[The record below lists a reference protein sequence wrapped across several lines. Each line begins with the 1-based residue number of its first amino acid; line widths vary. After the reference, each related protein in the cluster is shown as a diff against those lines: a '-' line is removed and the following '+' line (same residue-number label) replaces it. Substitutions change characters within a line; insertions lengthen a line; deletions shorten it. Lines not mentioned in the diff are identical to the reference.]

1 MRFCWAVGFTFD
13 CWDLLLTSGF
23 AWWVSCSCFPRF
35 GFGLEVGFRHESS
48 FGFALNFDLVLMFC
62 FGCLCWFS
70 GCVGCGGFWLLV
82 LEFCWLW
89 IRLLFDV
96 FVVVV

>member
-1 MRFCWAVGFTFD
+1 MLGFTVNFGF
-13 CWDLLLTSGF
+13 CLVGELQLLSE
-23 AWWVSCSCFPRF
+23 V
-35 GFGLEVGFRHESS
+35 GFGLAVGFRHESS

-89 IRLLFDV
+89 IRLLFGV